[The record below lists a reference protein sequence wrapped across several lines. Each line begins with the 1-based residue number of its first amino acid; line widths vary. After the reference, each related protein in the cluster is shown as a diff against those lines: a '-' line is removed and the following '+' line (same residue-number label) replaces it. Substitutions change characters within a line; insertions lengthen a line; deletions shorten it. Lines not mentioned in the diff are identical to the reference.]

1 MKTIIT
7 NILLAIM
14 LMMTSINAQAQ
25 KNPFD
30 KFSDYEDVT
39 YIFISEAMLKLVG
52 TTAIPSIDG
61 IDINEIGSKLKS
73 IQIITSEKCTK
84 NSLKSEAMSI
94 IKKESYEKLIQV
106 SEKDNKVDIYLK
118 VQEGKKYYFRNITWV
133 GNTVYPSPVLSAAL
147 GIKKGDV
154 YNQKLLQEKLLMD
167 EDAVSSLYLDN
178 GYLFFNVDPVEVNIE
193 GDSIDME
200 MRIYE
205 GRQAVINEVIINGNT
220 AVYEHVIRRELR
232 TKPGQ
237 LFSRSDL
244 QRSARELA
252 QTVI

>member
-73 IQIITSEKCTK
+73 IQIITSEKHTK

-106 SEKDNKVDIYLK
+106 SEKDNKVDIYFK
-118 VQEGKKYYFRNITWV
+118 DGKKNSIIVMVNDEKDDTVLIVFSGEFGMANIAKM
-133 GNTVYPSPVLSAAL
+133 L
-147 GIKKGDV
+147 
-154 YNQKLLQEKLLMD
+154 
-167 EDAVSSLYLDN
+167 
-178 GYLFFNVDPVEVNIE
+178 
-193 GDSIDME
+193 
-200 MRIYE
+200 E
-205 GRQAVINEVIINGNT
+205 GR
-220 AVYEHVIRRELR
+220 
-232 TKPGQ
+232 KK
-237 LFSRSDL
+237 
-244 QRSARELA
+244 
-252 QTVI
+252 

>member
-7 NILLAIM
+7 NILIAIM

-73 IQIITSEKCTK
+73 IQIITSEKHTK

-106 SEKDNKVDIYLK
+106 SEKDNKVDIYFK
-118 VQEGKKYYFRNITWV
+118 DGKKNSIIVMVNDEKDDTVLIVFSGEFGMANIAKM
-133 GNTVYPSPVLSAAL
+133 LEDR
-147 GIKKGDV
+147 KK
-154 YNQKLLQEKLLMD
+154 
-167 EDAVSSLYLDN
+167 
-178 GYLFFNVDPVEVNIE
+178 
-193 GDSIDME
+193 
-200 MRIYE
+200 
-205 GRQAVINEVIINGNT
+205 
-220 AVYEHVIRRELR
+220 
-232 TKPGQ
+232 
-237 LFSRSDL
+237 
-244 QRSARELA
+244 
-252 QTVI
+252 

>member
-1 MKTIIT
+1 MKTIIA
-7 NILLAIM
+7 NFILAIM

-106 SEKDNKVDIYLK
+106 SEKDNKVDIYFK
-118 VQEGKKYYFRNITWV
+118 DGKKNSIIVMVNDEKDDTVLIVFSGEFGMANIAKM
-133 GNTVYPSPVLSAAL
+133 L
-147 GIKKGDV
+147 
-154 YNQKLLQEKLLMD
+154 
-167 EDAVSSLYLDN
+167 
-178 GYLFFNVDPVEVNIE
+178 
-193 GDSIDME
+193 
-200 MRIYE
+200 E
-205 GRQAVINEVIINGNT
+205 GR
-220 AVYEHVIRRELR
+220 
-232 TKPGQ
+232 KK
-237 LFSRSDL
+237 
-244 QRSARELA
+244 
-252 QTVI
+252 

>member
-106 SEKDNKVDIYLK
+106 SEKDNKVDIYFK
-118 VQEGKKYYFRNITWV
+118 DGKKNSIIVMVNDEKDDTVLIVFSGEFGMANIAKM
-133 GNTVYPSPVLSAAL
+133 LEAR
-147 GIKKGDV
+147 KK
-154 YNQKLLQEKLLMD
+154 
-167 EDAVSSLYLDN
+167 
-178 GYLFFNVDPVEVNIE
+178 
-193 GDSIDME
+193 
-200 MRIYE
+200 
-205 GRQAVINEVIINGNT
+205 
-220 AVYEHVIRRELR
+220 
-232 TKPGQ
+232 
-237 LFSRSDL
+237 
-244 QRSARELA
+244 
-252 QTVI
+252 

>member
-7 NILLAIM
+7 NILLTIM

-52 TTAIPSIDG
+52 TTAIPNIDG

-106 SEKDNKVDIYLK
+106 SEKDNKVDIYFK
-118 VQEGKKYYFRNITWV
+118 DGKKNSIIVMVNDEKDDTVLIVFSGEFGMANIAKM
-133 GNTVYPSPVLSAAL
+133 L
-147 GIKKGDV
+147 
-154 YNQKLLQEKLLMD
+154 
-167 EDAVSSLYLDN
+167 
-178 GYLFFNVDPVEVNIE
+178 
-193 GDSIDME
+193 
-200 MRIYE
+200 E
-205 GRQAVINEVIINGNT
+205 GR
-220 AVYEHVIRRELR
+220 
-232 TKPGQ
+232 KK
-237 LFSRSDL
+237 
-244 QRSARELA
+244 
-252 QTVI
+252 

>member
-14 LMMTSINAQAQ
+14 LTMTSINAQAQ

-106 SEKDNKVDIYLK
+106 SEKDNKVDIYFK
-118 VQEGKKYYFRNITWV
+118 DGKKNSIIVMVNDEKDDTVLVVFSGEFGMANIAKI
-133 GNTVYPSPVLSAAL
+133 L
-147 GIKKGDV
+147 
-154 YNQKLLQEKLLMD
+154 
-167 EDAVSSLYLDN
+167 
-178 GYLFFNVDPVEVNIE
+178 
-193 GDSIDME
+193 
-200 MRIYE
+200 E
-205 GRQAVINEVIINGNT
+205 GR
-220 AVYEHVIRRELR
+220 
-232 TKPGQ
+232 KK
-237 LFSRSDL
+237 
-244 QRSARELA
+244 
-252 QTVI
+252 

>member
-1 MKTIIT
+1 
-7 NILLAIM
+7 
-14 LMMTSINAQAQ
+14 MMTSINAQAQ

-106 SEKDNKVDIYLK
+106 SEKDNKVNIYFK
-118 VQEGKKYYFRNITWV
+118 DGKKNSIIVMVNDEKDDTVLIVFSGEFGMANIAKM
-133 GNTVYPSPVLSAAL
+133 L
-147 GIKKGDV
+147 
-154 YNQKLLQEKLLMD
+154 
-167 EDAVSSLYLDN
+167 
-178 GYLFFNVDPVEVNIE
+178 
-193 GDSIDME
+193 
-200 MRIYE
+200 E
-205 GRQAVINEVIINGNT
+205 GR
-220 AVYEHVIRRELR
+220 
-232 TKPGQ
+232 KK
-237 LFSRSDL
+237 
-244 QRSARELA
+244 
-252 QTVI
+252 

>member
-1 MKTIIT
+1 MKTIIA
-7 NILLAIM
+7 NILVAIM

-106 SEKDNKVDIYLK
+106 SEKDNKVDIYFK
-118 VQEGKKYYFRNITWV
+118 DGKKNSIIVMVNDEKDDTVLIVFSGEFGMANIAKM
-133 GNTVYPSPVLSAAL
+133 L
-147 GIKKGDV
+147 
-154 YNQKLLQEKLLMD
+154 
-167 EDAVSSLYLDN
+167 
-178 GYLFFNVDPVEVNIE
+178 
-193 GDSIDME
+193 
-200 MRIYE
+200 E
-205 GRQAVINEVIINGNT
+205 GR
-220 AVYEHVIRRELR
+220 
-232 TKPGQ
+232 KK
-237 LFSRSDL
+237 
-244 QRSARELA
+244 
-252 QTVI
+252 

>member
-106 SEKDNKVDIYLK
+106 SEKDNKVDIYFK
-118 VQEGKKYYFRNITWV
+118 DGKKNSIIVMVNDEKDDTVIIVFSGEFGMANIAKM
-133 GNTVYPSPVLSAAL
+133 L
-147 GIKKGDV
+147 
-154 YNQKLLQEKLLMD
+154 
-167 EDAVSSLYLDN
+167 
-178 GYLFFNVDPVEVNIE
+178 
-193 GDSIDME
+193 
-200 MRIYE
+200 E
-205 GRQAVINEVIINGNT
+205 GR
-220 AVYEHVIRRELR
+220 
-232 TKPGQ
+232 KK
-237 LFSRSDL
+237 
-244 QRSARELA
+244 
-252 QTVI
+252 

>member
-84 NSLKSEAMSI
+84 NSLKSETMSI
-94 IKKESYEKLIQV
+94 IKKESYDKLIQV
-106 SEKDNKVDIYLK
+106 SEKDNKVDIYFK
-118 VQEGKKYYFRNITWV
+118 DGKKNSIIVMVNDEKDDTVIIVFSGEFGMANIAKM
-133 GNTVYPSPVLSAAL
+133 L
-147 GIKKGDV
+147 
-154 YNQKLLQEKLLMD
+154 
-167 EDAVSSLYLDN
+167 
-178 GYLFFNVDPVEVNIE
+178 
-193 GDSIDME
+193 
-200 MRIYE
+200 E
-205 GRQAVINEVIINGNT
+205 GR
-220 AVYEHVIRRELR
+220 
-232 TKPGQ
+232 KK
-237 LFSRSDL
+237 
-244 QRSARELA
+244 
-252 QTVI
+252 

>member
-1 MKTIIT
+1 MKTIIA

-73 IQIITSEKCTK
+73 IQIITSEKHTK

-106 SEKDNKVDIYLK
+106 SEKDNKVDIYFK
-118 VQEGKKYYFRNITWV
+118 DGKKN
-133 GNTVYPSPVLSAAL
+133 
-147 GIKKGDV
+147 
-154 YNQKLLQEKLLMD
+154 
-167 EDAVSSLYLDN
+167 
-178 GYLFFNVDPVEVNIE
+178 
-193 GDSIDME
+193 SIIVM
-200 MRIYE
+200 
-205 GRQAVINEVIINGNT
+205 INGEKDDT
-220 AVYEHVIRRELR
+220 VLIV
-232 TKPGQ
+232 
-237 LFSRSDL
+237 FSGEFRMANIDKML
-244 QRSARELA
+244 EVRKK
-252 QTVI
+252 

>member
-73 IQIITSEKCTK
+73 IQIITSEKHTK

-94 IKKESYEKLIQV
+94 IKKDSYEKLIQV
-106 SEKDNKVDIYLK
+106 SEKDNKVDIYFK
-118 VQEGKKYYFRNITWV
+118 DGKKNSIIV
-133 GNTVYPSPVLSAAL
+133 MVN
-147 GIKKGDV
+147 D
-154 YNQKLLQEKLLMD
+154 EKD
-167 EDAVSSLYLDN
+167 DT
-178 GYLFFNVDPVEVNIE
+178 
-193 GDSIDME
+193 
-200 MRIYE
+200 
-205 GRQAVINEVIINGNT
+205 VII
-220 AVYEHVIRRELR
+220 V
-232 TKPGQ
+232 
-237 LFSRSDL
+237 FSGEFGM
-244 QRSARELA
+244 ANIA
-252 QTVI
+252 

>member
-7 NILLAIM
+7 NILVAIM

-73 IQIITSEKCTK
+73 IQIITSEKHTK

-106 SEKDNKVDIYLK
+106 SEKDNKVDIYFK
-118 VQEGKKYYFRNITWV
+118 DGKKNSIIVMVNDEKDDTVLIVFSGEFGMANIAKM
-133 GNTVYPSPVLSAAL
+133 L
-147 GIKKGDV
+147 
-154 YNQKLLQEKLLMD
+154 
-167 EDAVSSLYLDN
+167 
-178 GYLFFNVDPVEVNIE
+178 
-193 GDSIDME
+193 
-200 MRIYE
+200 E
-205 GRQAVINEVIINGNT
+205 GR
-220 AVYEHVIRRELR
+220 
-232 TKPGQ
+232 KK
-237 LFSRSDL
+237 
-244 QRSARELA
+244 
-252 QTVI
+252 

>member
-7 NILLAIM
+7 NFILAIM

-73 IQIITSEKCTK
+73 IQIITSEKHTK

-106 SEKDNKVDIYLK
+106 SEKDNKVDIYFK
-118 VQEGKKYYFRNITWV
+118 DGKKNSIIVMVNDEKDDTVLIVFSGEFGMANIAKM
-133 GNTVYPSPVLSAAL
+133 L
-147 GIKKGDV
+147 
-154 YNQKLLQEKLLMD
+154 
-167 EDAVSSLYLDN
+167 
-178 GYLFFNVDPVEVNIE
+178 
-193 GDSIDME
+193 
-200 MRIYE
+200 E
-205 GRQAVINEVIINGNT
+205 GR
-220 AVYEHVIRRELR
+220 
-232 TKPGQ
+232 KK
-237 LFSRSDL
+237 
-244 QRSARELA
+244 
-252 QTVI
+252 

>member
-1 MKTIIT
+1 
-7 NILLAIM
+7 
-14 LMMTSINAQAQ
+14 MMTSINAQAQ

-106 SEKDNKVDIYLK
+106 SEKDNKVDIYFK
-118 VQEGKKYYFRNITWV
+118 DGKKNSIIVMVNDEKDDTVIIVFSGEFGMANIAKM
-133 GNTVYPSPVLSAAL
+133 L
-147 GIKKGDV
+147 
-154 YNQKLLQEKLLMD
+154 
-167 EDAVSSLYLDN
+167 
-178 GYLFFNVDPVEVNIE
+178 
-193 GDSIDME
+193 
-200 MRIYE
+200 E
-205 GRQAVINEVIINGNT
+205 GR
-220 AVYEHVIRRELR
+220 
-232 TKPGQ
+232 KK
-237 LFSRSDL
+237 
-244 QRSARELA
+244 
-252 QTVI
+252 

>member
-106 SEKDNKVDIYLK
+106 SEKDNKVDIYFK
-118 VQEGKKYYFRNITWV
+118 DGKKNSIIVMVNDEKDDTVLIVFSGEFGMANIAKM
-133 GNTVYPSPVLSAAL
+133 L
-147 GIKKGDV
+147 
-154 YNQKLLQEKLLMD
+154 
-167 EDAVSSLYLDN
+167 
-178 GYLFFNVDPVEVNIE
+178 
-193 GDSIDME
+193 
-200 MRIYE
+200 E
-205 GRQAVINEVIINGNT
+205 GR
-220 AVYEHVIRRELR
+220 
-232 TKPGQ
+232 KK
-237 LFSRSDL
+237 
-244 QRSARELA
+244 
-252 QTVI
+252 

>member
-73 IQIITSEKCTK
+73 IQIITSEKHTK

-94 IKKESYEKLIQV
+94 IKKESYDKLIQV
-106 SEKDNKVDIYLK
+106 SEKDNKVDIYFK
-118 VQEGKKYYFRNITWV
+118 DGKKNSIIV
-133 GNTVYPSPVLSAAL
+133 MVNS
-147 GIKKGDV
+147 
-154 YNQKLLQEKLLMD
+154 EK
-167 EDAVSSLYLDN
+167 N
-178 GYLFFNVDPVEVNIE
+178 
-193 GDSIDME
+193 
-200 MRIYE
+200 
-205 GRQAVINEVIINGNT
+205 
-220 AVYEHVIRRELR
+220 
-232 TKPGQ
+232 
-237 LFSRSDL
+237 
-244 QRSARELA
+244 
-252 QTVI
+252 QTVLIVFSGTFSTSSIAKIFQDTK

>member
-30 KFSDYEDVT
+30 KFSDYEDIT

-73 IQIITSEKCTK
+73 IQIITSEKHTK

-106 SEKDNKVDIYLK
+106 SEKDNKVDIYFK
-118 VQEGKKYYFRNITWV
+118 DGKKNSIIVMVNDEKDDTVLIVFSGEFGMANIAKM
-133 GNTVYPSPVLSAAL
+133 L
-147 GIKKGDV
+147 
-154 YNQKLLQEKLLMD
+154 
-167 EDAVSSLYLDN
+167 
-178 GYLFFNVDPVEVNIE
+178 
-193 GDSIDME
+193 
-200 MRIYE
+200 E
-205 GRQAVINEVIINGNT
+205 GR
-220 AVYEHVIRRELR
+220 
-232 TKPGQ
+232 KK
-237 LFSRSDL
+237 
-244 QRSARELA
+244 
-252 QTVI
+252 

>member
-7 NILLAIM
+7 NILIAIM

-73 IQIITSEKCTK
+73 IQIITSEKHTK
-84 NSLKSEAMSI
+84 NSLKSEAMSL

-106 SEKDNKVDIYLK
+106 SEKDNKVDIYFK
-118 VQEGKKYYFRNITWV
+118 DGKKNSIIVMVNDEKDDTVLIVFSGEFGMANIAKM
-133 GNTVYPSPVLSAAL
+133 LEDR
-147 GIKKGDV
+147 KK
-154 YNQKLLQEKLLMD
+154 
-167 EDAVSSLYLDN
+167 
-178 GYLFFNVDPVEVNIE
+178 
-193 GDSIDME
+193 
-200 MRIYE
+200 
-205 GRQAVINEVIINGNT
+205 
-220 AVYEHVIRRELR
+220 
-232 TKPGQ
+232 
-237 LFSRSDL
+237 
-244 QRSARELA
+244 
-252 QTVI
+252 

>member
-7 NILLAIM
+7 NILVAIM

-94 IKKESYEKLIQV
+94 IKKDSYEKLIQV
-106 SEKDNKVDIYLK
+106 SEKDNKVDIYFK
-118 VQEGKKYYFRNITWV
+118 DGKKNSIIVMVNDEKDDTVLIVFSGEFGMANIAKM
-133 GNTVYPSPVLSAAL
+133 L
-147 GIKKGDV
+147 
-154 YNQKLLQEKLLMD
+154 
-167 EDAVSSLYLDN
+167 
-178 GYLFFNVDPVEVNIE
+178 
-193 GDSIDME
+193 
-200 MRIYE
+200 E
-205 GRQAVINEVIINGNT
+205 GR
-220 AVYEHVIRRELR
+220 
-232 TKPGQ
+232 KK
-237 LFSRSDL
+237 
-244 QRSARELA
+244 
-252 QTVI
+252 

>member
-52 TTAIPSIDG
+52 TTAIPRIDG

-106 SEKDNKVDIYLK
+106 SEKDNKVDIYFK
-118 VQEGKKYYFRNITWV
+118 DGKKNSIIVMVNDEKDDTVLIVFSGEFGMANIAKM
-133 GNTVYPSPVLSAAL
+133 L
-147 GIKKGDV
+147 
-154 YNQKLLQEKLLMD
+154 
-167 EDAVSSLYLDN
+167 
-178 GYLFFNVDPVEVNIE
+178 
-193 GDSIDME
+193 
-200 MRIYE
+200 E
-205 GRQAVINEVIINGNT
+205 GR
-220 AVYEHVIRRELR
+220 
-232 TKPGQ
+232 KK
-237 LFSRSDL
+237 
-244 QRSARELA
+244 
-252 QTVI
+252 

>member
-73 IQIITSEKCTK
+73 IQIITSEKHTK

-94 IKKESYEKLIQV
+94 IKKDSYEKLIQV
-106 SEKDNKVDIYLK
+106 SEKDNKVDIYFK
-118 VQEGKKYYFRNITWV
+118 DGKKNSIIVMVNDEKDDTVLIVFSGEFGMANIAKM
-133 GNTVYPSPVLSAAL
+133 L
-147 GIKKGDV
+147 
-154 YNQKLLQEKLLMD
+154 
-167 EDAVSSLYLDN
+167 
-178 GYLFFNVDPVEVNIE
+178 
-193 GDSIDME
+193 
-200 MRIYE
+200 E
-205 GRQAVINEVIINGNT
+205 GR
-220 AVYEHVIRRELR
+220 
-232 TKPGQ
+232 KK
-237 LFSRSDL
+237 
-244 QRSARELA
+244 
-252 QTVI
+252 

>member
-84 NSLKSEAMSI
+84 NSLKSEAMNI

-106 SEKDNKVDIYLK
+106 SEKDNKVDIYFK
-118 VQEGKKYYFRNITWV
+118 DGKKNSIIVMINDEKDDTVLIVFSGEFGTANIAKM
-133 GNTVYPSPVLSAAL
+133 L
-147 GIKKGDV
+147 
-154 YNQKLLQEKLLMD
+154 
-167 EDAVSSLYLDN
+167 
-178 GYLFFNVDPVEVNIE
+178 
-193 GDSIDME
+193 
-200 MRIYE
+200 E
-205 GRQAVINEVIINGNT
+205 GR
-220 AVYEHVIRRELR
+220 
-232 TKPGQ
+232 KK
-237 LFSRSDL
+237 
-244 QRSARELA
+244 
-252 QTVI
+252 

>member
-1 MKTIIT
+1 MKTVMANFI
-7 NILLAIM
+7 LAIM

-106 SEKDNKVDIYLK
+106 SEKDNKVDIYFK
-118 VQEGKKYYFRNITWV
+118 DGKKNSIIVMVNDEKDDTVLIVFSGEFGMANIAKM
-133 GNTVYPSPVLSAAL
+133 L
-147 GIKKGDV
+147 
-154 YNQKLLQEKLLMD
+154 
-167 EDAVSSLYLDN
+167 
-178 GYLFFNVDPVEVNIE
+178 
-193 GDSIDME
+193 
-200 MRIYE
+200 E
-205 GRQAVINEVIINGNT
+205 GR
-220 AVYEHVIRRELR
+220 
-232 TKPGQ
+232 KK
-237 LFSRSDL
+237 
-244 QRSARELA
+244 
-252 QTVI
+252 

>member
-14 LMMTSINAQAQ
+14 LMMNSINAQAQ

-106 SEKDNKVDIYLK
+106 SEKDNKVDIYFK
-118 VQEGKKYYFRNITWV
+118 DGKKNSIIVMVNDEKDDTVLIVFSGKFGMANIAKM
-133 GNTVYPSPVLSAAL
+133 L
-147 GIKKGDV
+147 
-154 YNQKLLQEKLLMD
+154 
-167 EDAVSSLYLDN
+167 
-178 GYLFFNVDPVEVNIE
+178 
-193 GDSIDME
+193 
-200 MRIYE
+200 E
-205 GRQAVINEVIINGNT
+205 GR
-220 AVYEHVIRRELR
+220 
-232 TKPGQ
+232 KK
-237 LFSRSDL
+237 
-244 QRSARELA
+244 
-252 QTVI
+252 